1 MKILALRGENLASIQ
16 HPFALDFSQG
26 PLGDSGL
33 FAITGKTGAGKSTL
47 LDAICLALYD
57 KIPRFQSNKKH
68 DADIGLGD
76 PATRVKANDVRSILS
91 RGKGEGYAE
100 VDFVAY
106 DGSRWRAH
114 WSVRRARGKADG
126 RIQASEHWLENLATG
141 QRIAGKKQ
149 EVLSEIE
156 RLVGLSYEQFR
167 RAVMLPQGDFAAF
180 LKASADDRAALLERM
195 TGTEIYSRLSQMA
208 HERARDEKHAL
219 DQLTQQL
226 GDIQLLTDDEEQQLH
241 QEQAQC
247 QQHIH
252 ALQTQLRKLNDYRQ
266 QHTHF
271 AQAQQGVETAQQALD
286 EASAA
291 KEGIAARREALDEI
305 ERVQAAR
312 DDWQAVQTS
321 QWQRQALT
329 LERHQLARE
338 EREIAHAYEQE
349 AERWRAAN
357 RALAEAEQHWAD
369 IEPKVRDAQQ
379 IDTQLSGIER
389 QMHEQNVALN
399 EQQQKYR
406 HAHQSLVHAREQA
419 EQQQRREAALEQEI
433 ARYGDFSHVAEHYQ
447 PVFDNLRQYLD
458 CQDTLSALQ
467 EEYQA
472 RYRQQQHWQP
482 QRDKLDKDIAQVDD
496 SSAQLKAKRQALEPE
511 ALQANQDADQARY
524 SKLHTQKQQQEA
536 VLNEGK
542 NWQYWQERCQHNQ
555 AELEKHQALFAESQT
570 HLAHLKD
577 TLTREQAQVE
587 EAQNSLQQAMAV
599 VELDDL
605 RQTLHEGDP
614 CPLCGAT
621 EHPYLHH
628 APAIE
633 GMIAQQQARVDA
645 LQASYN
651 QHNAEYYYWQKQH
664 QQSQHACA
672 ELKEQGAV
680 WQAERQQCEREVN
693 AAIAEL
699 DDTIDVTRPLGDCL
713 GEIES
718 QAQKTYADYTACYQ
732 AMTERQQQ
740 LAHVQQMDTA
750 IAELQHAREQLVAR
764 RHQLDQSLTE
774 CETRLKAIDEQWQQ
788 QHAQLTRV
796 SQSLDQQ
803 LGAGQWLASLQQV
816 GAAHYIRQMEQKI
829 QAYQALQDEKAALA
843 EHKQQRETELAT
855 LSQQCQSLSEDIQA
869 RQAQLV
875 VLAQEH
881 QQQSVARQALIPQS
895 DLEALEREYK
905 AAIDGQRAQRD
916 HAEQAYTQASEKRA
930 GVQAR
935 QQTLDTQ
942 QREADQRYRA
952 SVRRWIQWQP
962 ELGVHQYDLI
972 NALSYSEAWR
982 ANERQAI
989 SDVEARYQEA
999 KTRIDERQQQLSH
1012 CQQTM
1017 ADTKAWIVAQQL
1029 AEDEASLSAQQA
1041 SWQQALEENEQRLF
1055 TLRHQLTESEKAKQ
1069 QAGSLTEKI
1078 EAQRHQTE
1086 QWLKLADLIGSAS
1099 GAKFRNLAQSLTLS
1113 QLVDI
1118 ANEHLASLSPRYA
1131 LQTVPDSLLAL
1142 QVVDHDMGDEV
1153 RSVESL
1159 SGGESFLVSLSLA
1172 LALASLAADTRQLG
1186 SLFIDEG
1193 FGTLDPD
1200 SLEMALACL
1209 DTLQADGRQIGVIS
1223 HVNTL
1228 VERIGAQVRVDSQ
1241 GGGASRVLVTQQGVG

>member
-100 VDFVAY
+100 VDFLAH

-126 RIQASEHWLENLATG
+126 RIQASEHWLENITSG

-156 RLVGLSYEQFR
+156 HLVGLSYEQFR

-208 HERARDEKHAL
+208 HERARDEKQAL
-219 DQLTQQL
+219 DQLTRQL
-226 GDIQLLTDDEEQQLH
+226 GDIQLLSEDDEQRLH
-241 QEQAQC
+241 QEQVEC
-247 QQHIH
+247 QQHIQVH
-252 ALQTQLRKLNDYRQ
+252 QSELKRLNDYRQ
-266 QHTHF
+266 QHVHL
-271 AQAQQGVETAQQALD
+271 AQAQQGLESAQQALD
-286 EASAA
+286 EASTAREEVA
-291 KEGIAARREALDEI
+291 TRREKLDEI
-305 ERVQAAR
+305 ARVQVAR
-312 DDWQAVQTS
+312 EDWQALQTH
-321 QWQRQALT
+321 QWQRQAFTIAL
-329 LERHQLARE
+329 HQLARE
-338 EREIAHAYEQE
+338 ERDIAEDYDAQ
-349 AERWRAAN
+349 AERWRKAN
-357 RALAEAEQHWAD
+357 RALAEAEQAWSD
-369 IEPKVRDAQQ
+369 IEPKVREAQQ
-379 IDTQLSGIER
+379 LDTQLAGLDS
-389 QMHEQNVALN
+389 QMHEQNLALN

-406 HAHQSLVHAREQA
+406 QA
-419 EQQQRREAALEQEI
+419 QDTLAKTQENAQQKQQRAQALETEI
-433 ARYGDFSHVAEHYQ
+433 KRYGDFSHIAEHYQ

-458 CQDTLSALQ
+458 CQEILAAMQEEHQRRALQ
-467 EEYQA
+467 
-472 RYRQQQHWQP
+472 RQHWAP
-482 QRDKLDKDIAQVDD
+482 QREKLDKDIAQVDD
-496 SSAQLKAKRQALEPE
+496 SSAQLKAKRQA
-511 ALQANQDADQARY
+511 ANPDELLAAQEADQARY
-524 SKLHTQKQQQEA
+524 STLHKQKQQQEA
-536 VLNEGK
+536 VLSEGQ

-555 AELEKHQALFAESQT
+555 AELEKHQALFADSQA
-570 HLAHLKD
+570 HLVRLKD

-605 RQTLHEGDP
+605 RQTLQVGDP

-633 GMIAQQQARVDA
+633 GMIAQQQARVEA

-651 QHNAEYYYWQKQH
+651 QHHAEYYYWQKQH

-680 WQAERQQCEREVN
+680 WRAERQQYERGVHG
-693 AAIAEL
+693 AIAEL
-699 DDTIDVTRPLGDCL
+699 DETIDLARPLSDIL
-713 GEIES
+713 GEIDA
-718 QAQKTYADYTACYQ
+718 QAQQTYAEYQTCYQ
-732 AMTERQQQ
+732 VMTERQHQ
-740 LAHVQQMDTA
+740 LAHIQQIDTA
-750 IAELQHAREQLVAR
+750 LSELQQAREQLVAR

-774 CETRLKAIDEQWQQ
+774 CETRLHAIDEQCQQ
-788 QHAQLTRV
+788 QHEQLTRV
-796 SQSLDQQ
+796 SQALDQQ

-816 GAAHYIRQMEQKI
+816 GAARYIRQMEQKI
-829 QAYQALQDEKAALA
+829 QGYRALQEEKEALA
-843 EHKQQRETELAT
+843 TQKQQIETELASLT
-855 LSQQCQSLSEDIQA
+855 QQCQSLLDDTQA

-875 VLAQEH
+875 ILAQDH
-881 QQQSVARQALIPQS
+881 QQRSTARQALIRQS
-895 DLEALEREYK
+895 DLVSLEQDYK
-905 AAIDGQRAQRD
+905 SAIEAQRVKRT
-916 HAEQAYTQASEKRA
+916 HAEQAYNQASEKRA

-935 QQTLDTQ
+935 QQTLIQ
-942 QREADQRYRA
+942 QRHEAAQHYRA

-962 ELGVHQYDLI
+962 TLEMSQYDVLQ
-972 NALSYSEAWR
+972 ALSYSESWR
-982 ANERQAI
+982 ASEHQAI
-989 SDVEARYQEA
+989 SEVESAYQEA
-999 KTRIDERQQQLSH
+999 KTRVDERQQQLTH
-1012 CQQTM
+1012 CQQAI
-1017 ADTKAWIVAQQL
+1017 ADAQAWLDAQQL
-1029 AEDEASLSAQQA
+1029 SDDDESLAAQHDA
-1041 SWQQALEENEQRLF
+1041 WQQVLESAEQRLF
-1055 TLRHQLTESEKAKQ
+1055 TLRHQLAESEKAKL

-1078 EAQRHQTE
+1078 DAQRSQTE

-1099 GAKFRNLAQSLTLS
+1099 GAKFRNLAQSLTLA

-1223 HVNTL
+1223 HVSTL

-1241 GGGASRVLVTQQGVG
+1241 GGGASRVLVSQQGVG

>member
-16 HPFALDFSQG
+16 YPFALDFSQG

-100 VDFVAY
+100 VDFLAH

-126 RIQASEHWLENLATG
+126 RIQASEHWLQNLTTD

-208 HERARDEKHAL
+208 HERAREEKNAL

-226 GDIQLLTDDEEQQLH
+226 GDINILSDDEEQQLH
-241 QEQAQC
+241 QAQQTC
-247 QQHIH
+247 QQQI
-252 ALQTQLRKLNDYRQ
+252 QTQQRQLKKLNDYRQ
-266 QHTHF
+266 QHTHL
-271 AQAQQGVETAQQALD
+271 AQAEQGLAAAQKALD
-286 EASAA
+286 EASDAR
-291 KEGIAARREALDEI
+291 KGVAARRQKLDDI
-305 ERVQAAR
+305 ARVQVAR
-312 DDWQAVQTS
+312 DDWQAVQTR
-321 QWQRQALT
+321 QWQQQALT
-329 LERHQLARE
+329 QDLIHLARE
-338 EREIAHAYEQE
+338 ERAIADDYEVQ
-349 AERWRAAN
+349 AAHWQDAN
-357 RALAEAEQHWAD
+357 RGVTEAEQAWAD
-369 IEPKVRDAQQ
+369 IEPKIREAQQ
-379 IDTQLSGIER
+379 LDTQLAGLDS
-389 QMHEQNVALN
+389 QMHEQNMALN
-399 EQQQKYR
+399 AQQQKYR
-406 HAHQSLVHAREQA
+406 HAQQTLTQTREKS
-419 EQQQRREAALEQEI
+419 QQQAQRAHALEQEI
-433 ARYGDFSHVAEHYQ
+433 ARYGDFSHIAEHYQ

-458 CQDTLSALQ
+458 CQDTLTALQ
-467 EEYQA
+467 EEYQT
-472 RYRQQQHWQP
+472 RYHQRQQWAP
-482 QRDKLDKDIAQVDD
+482 QREKIDQDIAQVDD
-496 SSAQLKAKRQALEPE
+496 SSVQLKTKRQAANPE
-511 ALQANQDADQARY
+511 ALFAAQEADQARY
-524 SKLHTQKQQQEA
+524 AKLQHQKRQQESLLHEA
-536 VLNEGK
+536 Q
-542 NWQYWQERCQHNQ
+542 NWQYWQERCQHNHV
-555 AELEKHQALFAESQT
+555 EFEKHEAIYRDSQT
-570 HLAHLKD
+570 HLDRLKE
-577 TLTREQAQVE
+577 TLTREQAQVD
-587 EAQNSLQQAMAV
+587 EAQHSLQQAMAV

-605 RQTLHEGDP
+605 RQALKEGDP

-633 GMIAQQQARVDA
+633 GMIAQQQSRVDA

-664 QQSQHACA
+664 QHSQHVCA
-672 ELKEQGAV
+672 ELREQGLV
-680 WQAERQQCEREVN
+680 WQAERQQYENGLRDAMV
-693 AAIAEL
+693 EL
-699 DDTIDVTRPLGDCL
+699 GWQLAPEQPLDETL
-713 GEIES
+713 SEIEAHAKQTDS
-718 QAQKTYADYTACYQ
+718 DYHACYQ
-732 AMTERQQQ
+732 AITARQHQ
-740 LAHVQQMDTA
+740 LAQIQQMDA
-750 IAELQHAREQLVAR
+750 ALSDLQHAREQLVAR

-774 CETRLKAIDEQWQQ
+774 CETRLSAIDEQWQQ
-788 QHAQLTRV
+788 QHEQLTRV
-796 SQSLDQQ
+796 SQALDQQ
-803 LGAGQWLASLQQV
+803 LGAGQWLTSLQQV
-816 GAAHYIRQMEQKI
+816 GAARYIRQMEQKI
-829 QAYQALQDEKAALA
+829 QGYRALQDEKTSLA
-843 EHKQQRETELAT
+843 TQKQQIETELASLT
-855 LSQQCQSLSEDIQA
+855 QQCQSLSEDTQA

-875 VLAQEH
+875 NLAQAH
-881 QQQSVARQALIPQS
+881 QQRSAARQALIPDS
-895 DLEALEREYK
+895 DLAALEQAYK
-905 AAIDGQRAQRD
+905 SAIEAQKTKRAQ
-916 HAEQAYTQASEKRA
+916 AEQAYSQASEKRA

-935 QQTLDTQ
+935 QQTLRQ
-942 QREADQRYRA
+942 QQQEAAQQYRA
-952 SVRRWIQWQP
+952 SVRRWVQWQP
-962 ELGVHQYDLI
+962 TLAMHQYDILH
-972 NALSYSEAWR
+972 ALSYSETWR
-982 ANERQAI
+982 ASEREAI
-989 SDVEARYQEA
+989 SEVEAAYQEA
-999 KTRIDERQQQLSH
+999 NTRLDERQQQLTH
-1012 CQQTM
+1012 CQQ
-1017 ADTKAWIVAQQL
+1017 AIAAAQVWFDEQQL
-1029 AEDEASLSAQQA
+1029 PDDDAALTAQHDA
-1041 SWQQALEENEQRLF
+1041 WQHALEDAEQQLF

-1078 EAQRHQTE
+1078 DAQRSQTE

-1099 GAKFRNLAQSLTLS
+1099 GAKFRNLAQSLTLA
-1113 QLVDI
+1113 QLVEI

-1193 FGTLDPD
+1193 FGTLDPE

-1223 HVNTL
+1223 HVGTL